1 MHTGLVYH
9 PAYLEHD
16 TGRYHPECPARLR
29 AVLTALDRTG
39 LRAELAAVEPLDAA
53 PVWLAQVHDK
63 DHIAQVTAAGKMAVT
78 GTVALDA
85 DTSVSAGS
93 VPAAIKA
100 AGGVMAAV
108 DQVMA
113 KNLTN
118 AFCLVRPPGH
128 HAEPGRAMGFCL
140 YNSVAIAARYLQ
152 RQHGIKR
159 VLIVDWDVH
168 HGNGTQAAFWD
179 DPSVLYYSIH
189 QYPFYPGSGSAA
201 ERGAGAGEGFTL
213 NSPMN
218 AGLGDSDYLKEMMRT
233 LVPAA
238 QKFSPEFVLISAG
251 FDAHRD
257 DPLGGME
264 LTETGFAEMTDL
276 VQELAKP
283 AGGRLVSVLEGGYNL
298 DALAASILAHITRL
312 KEGGP

>member
-1 MHTGLVYH
+1 MPTGLVYH

-16 TGRYHPECPARLR
+16 TGRYHPECPERLR

-39 LRAELAAVEPLDAA
+39 LRGELVPVKPRDAGPA
-53 PVWLAQVHDK
+53 WLSLVHSPE
-63 DHIAQVTAAGKMAVT
+63 HIAHVSAAGKMAAT
-78 GTVALDA
+78 GTVALDP
-85 DTSVSAGS
+85 DTAVSKGS
-93 VPAAIKA
+93 VPAALKA
-100 AGGVMAAV
+100 AGGVLAAV

-113 KNLTN
+113 GKLDN

-152 RQHGIKR
+152 RRHGMKR

-189 QYPFYPGSGSAA
+189 QYPFYPGSGAEA
-201 ERGAGAGEGFTL
+201 ERGAGEGEGATL
-213 NSPMN
+213 NSPMS
-218 AGLGDSDYLKEMMRT
+218 AGCGDTDYLNEMERA

-238 QKFSPEFVLISAG
+238 REFRPDFVLVSAG

-257 DPLGGME
+257 DPLGGMGI
-264 LTETGFAEMTDL
+264 TETGFAEMTGL
-276 VQELAKP
+276 VRELADS
-283 AGGRLVSVLEGGYNL
+283 AGGKLVSVLEGGYNL
-298 DALAASILAHITRL
+298 DALAASILAHLMRL